1 MDMMNAVVVHNG
13 KRFSYEKLDR
23 PSAGNDSIIIR
34 VEAAGICAAERKI
47 FSGNHPWDLGEIY
60 LPGHE
65 YVGVIEELNKSTAGE
80 TGLKVGDRITAEIL
94 VPCRNCWYC
103 LQGLYQ
109 HCDKPRV
116 CVGAWAEYHKIPK
129 DALIHRIPAELPAL
143 EAVLV
148 EPLSCSIHAVNLGEI
163 EFNDTVVISGLGAIG
178 MGMLQVAKLR
188 SPKNLI
194 GLDINDAN
202 LVLAKELGADYVA
215 NPLNDDVP
223 AKLRKL
229 TGGRGCDVYIEAS
242 GNSTSLQTG
251 VRSLRKAGR
260 LVIYGVYGQQVSIDF
275 NQVAEFKELQ
285 IKGGHLSP
293 HCFEPAIEL
302 LAKNKVNAEAMV
314 TQTLPLEDF
323 EEGLKRKKN
332 TDGAQIKTVL
342 IPGSK

>member
-1 MDMMNAVVVHNG
+1 MAMMNAVVVHNG
-13 KRFSYEKLDR
+13 NRFSYEKLAR

-65 YVGVIEELNKSTAGE
+65 YVGIIEELSSSTAHD
-80 TGLKVGDRITAEIL
+80 TGLRVGDRITAEIL
-94 VPCRNCWYC
+94 VPCRTCWYC
-103 LQGLYQ
+103 LRGFYQ
-109 HCDKPRV
+109 HCDNPRV
-116 CVGAWAEYHKIPK
+116 CVGAWAEYLKIPK
-129 DALIHRIPAELPAL
+129 EALLHRIPKEMPAL

-194 GLDINDAN
+194 GLDIDDRN
-202 LVLAKELGADYVA
+202 LALAKILGADYTI
-215 NPLNDDVP
+215 NPLNSDVP
-223 AKLRKL
+223 AELREL
-229 TGGRGCDVYIEAS
+229 TEGRGCDVYIEAS

-260 LVIYGVYGQQVSIDF
+260 LVIYGVYGQEVSIDF
-275 NQVAEFKELQ
+275 NQVAEFKELK

-293 HCFEPAIEL
+293 HCFESAIEL
-302 LAKNKVNAEAMV
+302 LAKKKVNAEAMV
-314 TQTLPLEDF
+314 TQILPLENF
-323 EEGLKRKKN
+323 EEGLKRKKSPE
-332 TDGAQIKTVL
+332 TAQIKTVL
-342 IPGSK
+342 IPGSN